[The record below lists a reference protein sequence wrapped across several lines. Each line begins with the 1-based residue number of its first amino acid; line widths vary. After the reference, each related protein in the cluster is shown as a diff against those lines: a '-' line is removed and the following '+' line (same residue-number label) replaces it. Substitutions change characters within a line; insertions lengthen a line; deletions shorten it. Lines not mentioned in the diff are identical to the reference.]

1 MKDHDLSALLAQA
14 GGGASESTDWREY
27 YHAVRQRFWIVLL
40 TMVIGGILA
49 ALHMSRQ
56 ETVFRARSVLFLE
69 QEQDRVL
76 KDVKSVREE
85 QIRSLDMINTIV
97 DLLASY
103 PFALRVAERMKLA
116 DDPIFRT
123 PQMLADGRKLTAES
137 AAAALVPMITPAYRK
152 NTRLIDVLVT
162 HPNAVAATN
171 LANGIADEYLRYLF
185 EKRTEANRG
194 ANQYLIEQS
203 DRLKEKMKISEEAI
217 QSFRQKENAPALE
230 TMQQTEQ
237 EKLNELNARLTALDQ
252 KSYQLDMDMKVV
264 KADPDN
270 ADELLR
276 LPSVLA
282 EPKIARLS
290 EAIAEREREFL
301 LISQRYRHKHQT
313 YIALRT
319 QIDSLIAD
327 RRIALRNV
335 VGLLT
340 SEQDRNHSQ
349 KEELKKSIEEQ
360 SARLLD
366 ISGKTA
372 QFNTLKRDAEA
383 DRLVFDSVVARFKE
397 IDLTK
402 GLTDSPINIYETAL
416 GAAPLSASPL
426 KIYTTGIILGL
437 LAGVAIAIGIN
448 ALDTSVK
455 TIEQAEHATG
465 LPVLT
470 AVARKKGRPT
480 VGARGLDVFANRSGP
495 IAESFRSLRASLS
508 MLADA
513 DARHTF
519 LFTSAV
525 PSEGKTFTSANFAAS
540 LCQQGYRTL
549 LIDADLRKPAVSP
562 LIFGDHRKPGLSDVL
577 AGRIS
582 LSEAVIP
589 AELENLA
596 VLTAGSRAPDPA
608 ELLATQRMRDLIVEA
623 TQLYDRV
630 VIDTAPTLA
639 VSDAL
644 LIAPEA
650 DVVCLVLRSCS
661 TARKS
666 VARAVKS
673 LSEVGARPAGVV
685 FNFVPSGSDQ
695 DAYYYS
701 GKTYGTYGA
710 KGVYGAASRH

>member
-14 GGGASESTDWREY
+14 SGGSGESTDWREY

-40 TMVIGGILA
+40 AMVLGGILA

-56 ETVFRARSVLFLE
+56 ETVFRARAVLFLE

-103 PFALRVAERMKLA
+103 PFAYRVAERMKLA

-123 PQMLADGRKLTAES
+123 PKMLAEGRQLTTEA

-152 NTRLIDVLVT
+152 NTRLIDVMVT

-171 LANGIADEYLRYLF
+171 LANGIAEEYLRYLF
-185 EKRTEANRG
+185 EKRTQANRD
-194 ANQYLIEQS
+194 ANQFLIDES
-203 DRLKEKMKISEEAI
+203 ERLRKKMQISEEAI
-217 QSFRQKENAPALE
+217 QSFRQRENAPTLE
-230 TMQQTEQ
+230 TMQVPEQ
-237 EKLNELNARLTALDQ
+237 EKLNELNARLTVLEQ
-252 KSYQLDMDMKVV
+252 KSYQLDTDMKVV

-270 ADELLR
+270 QDELLR

-282 EPKIARLS
+282 EPKIARLTD
-290 EAIAEREREFL
+290 AIAEREREL
-301 LISQRYRHKHQT
+301 LIVSQRYRQKHPT

-340 SEQDRNHSQ
+340 NEQNHNQ
-349 KEELKKSIEEQ
+349 TQAADLKKAIEAQ
-360 SARLLD
+360 SARLLE
-366 ISGKTA
+366 ITGKTV
-372 QFNTLKRDAEA
+372 QFNSLKRDTET
-383 DRLVFDSVVARFKE
+383 DRLMFDSVMSRLKE

-416 GAAPLSASPL
+416 GAAPISANPI
-426 KIYTTGIILGL
+426 KIYATGILLGI
-437 LAGVAIAIGIN
+437 LAGIGIAIGIN

-455 TIEQAEHATG
+455 TIEQAENATG

-470 AVARKKGRPT
+470 AISRKKGRFAA
-480 VGARGLDVFANRSGP
+480 GARGLDVFANRSGP

-513 DARHTF
+513 DQRHTF

-562 LIFGDHRKPGLSDVL
+562 VLFGDHRKPGLSDVL

-589 AELENLA
+589 AEIENLA

-644 LIAPEA
+644 LIAPDA

-673 LSEVGARPAGVV
+673 LSDVGARPAGVV